1 MSQAIDAA
9 VKALQQ
15 GSVSN
20 GDVTRA
26 KEQLKVAVLNELES
40 GSRLVSDI
48 AAQAV
53 LLGQVHSASQ
63 IVAAIDSVTAAD
75 VNAVSVV
82 RPSCV
87 CHLMFGD
94 VIFFQ
99 FHSQAA
105 KKVAC
110 GKWSIGAVGNL
121 ANVPHVN
128 QLN

>member
-1 MSQAIDAA
+1 MQAIDAA

-53 LLGQVHSASQ
+53 LLGQVHSAGQ

-75 VNAVSVV
+75 VNAVSVA
-82 RPSCV
+82 RWQCQT
-87 CHLMFGD
+87 D
-94 VIFFQ
+94 VYKSTI
-99 FHSQAA
+99 
-105 KKVAC
+105 
-110 GKWSIGAVGNL
+110 
-121 ANVPHVN
+121 
-128 QLN
+128 